1 MDYLAYLFFRFGIG
15 LVSVMGKSG
24 RSVIQGLIKFIL
36 HRIVQYRKQVIYT
49 NLSKSFPDMNA
60 AQIQGLADEYYRHLA
75 TTFIDVAFAYSM
87 NESQVRNQFV
97 VPDMHI
103 PDKLYLEG
111 RPAIFLGAHRGN
123 WELAALAV
131 GLYFRQPVW
140 VVYKPLRNKYLDNYL
155 RHSRAKFN
163 IRMVSM
169 HDLVT
174 LLQNELNTNPV
185 IIMLADQYPVGK
197 SKIEIEFLG
206 LSTLWL
212 SGASV
217 ISRRY
222 RLLPYYFEIQKR
234 KYADAAVIKPLDP
247 DDLMFDY
254 THHLAQGIRS
264 KPVDWLWSHRR
275 WKNLPEFYQA

>member
-1 MDYLAYLFFRFGIG
+1 
-15 LVSVMGKSG
+15 
-24 RSVIQGLIKFIL
+24 
-36 HRIVQYRKQVIYT
+36 
-49 NLSKSFPDMNA
+49 
-60 AQIQGLADEYYRHLA
+60 
-75 TTFIDVAFAYSM
+75 
-87 NESQVRNQFV
+87 
-97 VPDMHI
+97 
-103 PDKLYLEG
+103 
-111 RPAIFLGAHRGN
+111 
-123 WELAALAV
+123 
-131 GLYFRQPVW
+131 
-140 VVYKPLRNKYLDNYL
+140 
-155 RHSRAKFN
+155 
-163 IRMVSM
+163 
-169 HDLVT
+169 
-174 LLQNELNTNPV
+174 
-185 IIMLADQYPVGK
+185 MLADQYPVGK